1 MRFGL
6 FVATG
11 DRAPCERT
19 RAGMYHQI
27 AGAGGYDPANEENR
41 EFAMTR
47 ADADVLL
54 SDPELIPTRDDERL
68 DTTRLAPWLR
78 KRLEGA
84 EGPLEVAQF
93 GGGHANLTY
102 LLRFG
107 AHEYVLRRPPL
118 GPVAPS
124 AHDMRREFRVLSKL
138 HRHFPLAPA
147 SYLYCDD
154 EDLIGAPFQVME
166 RRDGIVIRRRVPDLF
181 DDSRLKTRIGHMVVD
196 ALSDLHRLDREAVG
210 LGRLGRPEGF
220 VDRQIDG
227 WAKRWIAARHE
238 DNPDMDRLIAWLR
251 ERRPPPGPVAL
262 IHNDYKLDNIL
273 VDGDDPARP
282 VAILDWDMC
291 TSGDPLA
298 DLGYLLNQWVEA
310 DDDPKWIEAASMPT
324 AEPGFPRRADAI
336 QRYAERTGFDVE
348 SIDWYFAL
356 ATMKFAVVIQQIF
369 VRYMRGQTRDE
380 RFARY
385 DERAREG
392 IAKAC
397 RVAGL

>member
-1 MRFGL
+1 
-6 FVATG
+6 
-11 DRAPCERT
+11 
-19 RAGMYHQI
+19 
-27 AGAGGYDPANEENR
+27 
-41 EFAMTR
+41 MTP
-47 ADADVLL
+47 ADADLL
-54 SDPELIPTRDDERL
+54 RLDPELIATRADERL
-68 DTTRLAPWLR
+68 DTSRLAPFLR
-78 KRLEGA
+78 ERLEGA

-107 AHEYVLRRPPL
+107 ESEYVLRRPPL

-124 AHDMRREFRVLSKL
+124 AHDMRREYRVLSKL

-154 EDLIGAPFQVME
+154 EAIIGAPFQIME
-166 RRDGIVIRRRVPDLF
+166 RRHGTVIRRQVPEGG
-181 DDSRLKTRIGHMVVD
+181 DDPHLRTRIGHMVVD
-196 ALSDLHRLDREAVG
+196 TLAGLHLLDREAVG
-210 LGRLGRPEGF
+210 LGDLGRPEGF
-220 VDRQIDG
+220 VERQIEG
-227 WAKRWIAARHE
+227 WAKRWDAARHE
-238 DNPDMDRLIAWLR
+238 ENSDMERLIAWLR

-262 IHNDYKLDNIL
+262 VHNDYKLDNIL
-273 VDGDDPARP
+273 VERDDPARP

-310 DDDPKWIEAASMPT
+310 GDDPAWIAASSMPT
-324 AEPGFPRRADAI
+324 AEPGFPRRADAV

-348 SIDWYFAL
+348 GIAWYFAL
-356 ATMKFAVVIQQIF
+356 ATMKFAVGIQQIF
-369 VRYMRGQTRDE
+369 VRWRRGQTRDE

-397 RVAGL
+397 RIAGL

>member
-1 MRFGL
+1 MAPDGGGL
-6 FVATG
+6 L
-11 DRAPCERT
+11 R
-19 RAGMYHQI
+19 
-27 AGAGGYDPANEENR
+27 
-41 EFAMTR
+41 
-47 ADADVLL
+47 
-54 SDPELIPTRDDERL
+54 SDPELIAARPDERL

-78 KRLEGA
+78 ERLEGA

-107 AHEYVLRRPPL
+107 ETEYVLRRPPL

-138 HRHFPLAPA
+138 HRHFSLAPA
-147 SYLYCDD
+147 SHLYCDD
-154 EDLIGAPFQVME
+154 ESIVGAPFQVME
-166 RRDGIVIRRRVPDLF
+166 RRHGTVIRRQVPERY
-181 DDSRLKTRIGHMVVD
+181 DDPRLKTRIGHMVVD
-196 ALSDLHRLDREAVG
+196 ALADLHLLDRDAVG
-210 LGRLGRPEGF
+210 LGHLGRPEGF
-220 VDRQIDG
+220 VERQIDG
-227 WAKRWIAARHE
+227 WAKRWDAARHE

-251 ERRPPPGPVAL
+251 ERRPPPGPAAL
-262 IHNDYKLDNIL
+262 VHNDYKLDNIL
-273 VDGDDPARP
+273 VDRDDPATA

-298 DLGYLLNQWVEA
+298 DLGYLLNQWAEA

-324 AEPGFPRRADAI
+324 AEAGFPRRADAVE
-336 QRYAERTGFDVE
+336 RYARRTGFDVGDV
-348 SIDWYFAL
+348 DWYFAL

-369 VRYMRGQTRDE
+369 IRWRRGQTRDE

-392 IAKAC
+392 IEKAC
-397 RVAGL
+397 RIAGL